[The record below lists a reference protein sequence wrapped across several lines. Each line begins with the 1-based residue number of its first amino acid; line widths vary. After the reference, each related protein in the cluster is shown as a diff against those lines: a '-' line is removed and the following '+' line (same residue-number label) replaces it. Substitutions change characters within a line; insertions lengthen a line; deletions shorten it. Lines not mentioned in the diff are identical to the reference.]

1 MVIKVDDLHIPV
13 LLDEVI
19 DNMNLKSSDIVVDC
33 TLGFGGHSSR
43 ILSKINKGHLYAF
56 DQDEEAIKYSNNRLN
71 KICSNYTIIKSNFDN
86 IKEELNK
93 LGVNKVNCILFD
105 LGVSSV
111 QLDSDRGFT
120 YMRNEKLDMR
130 MDKEQK
136 FSAIDVVNTYSY
148 NDLVRIFFEYGES
161 NFSKSIAKNIVK
173 YREHKKI
180 EYTSELVD
188 IINSSTPK
196 LLKKNPSKQIF
207 QAIRIEVNHE
217 LDSLDKALDQAFD
230 LIDVGGRILVISF
243 HSLED
248 RIVKTKFNKKSNVDF
263 IIKGNPNIDSSMLP
277 KFRLVNKKPIVPSAL
292 ELEKN
297 SRSLS
302 SKLRIIER
310 IR

>member
-19 DNMNLKSSDIVVDC
+19 DNMNLKSNDIVVDC

-43 ILSKINKGHLYAF
+43 ILSKINKGHLFAF
-56 DQDEEAIKYSNNRLN
+56 DQDNEAIKYSDNRLN

-297 SRSLS
+297 SRSMS

>member
-19 DNMNLKSSDIVVDC
+19 DNMNLKSNDIVVDC

-43 ILSKINKGHLYAF
+43 ILSKINKGHLFAF
-56 DQDEEAIKYSNNRLN
+56 DQDNEAIKYSDNRLN

>member
-1 MVIKVDDLHIPV
+1 MIKVDDLHIPV

-19 DNMNLKSSDIVVDC
+19 DNMNLKSNDIVVDC

-56 DQDEEAIKYSNNRLN
+56 DQDDEAIKYSDNRLN

>member
-1 MVIKVDDLHIPV
+1 
-13 LLDEVI
+13 
-19 DNMNLKSSDIVVDC
+19 
-33 TLGFGGHSSR
+33 
-43 ILSKINKGHLYAF
+43 
-56 DQDEEAIKYSNNRLN
+56 
-71 KICSNYTIIKSNFDN
+71 
-86 IKEELNK
+86 
-93 LGVNKVNCILFD
+93 
-105 LGVSSV
+105 
-111 QLDSDRGFT
+111 
-120 YMRNEKLDMR
+120 MRNEKLDMR

>member
-19 DNMNLKSSDIVVDC
+19 DNMNLKSNDIVVDC

-56 DQDEEAIKYSNNRLN
+56 DQDDEAIKYSDNRLN

-248 RIVKTKFNKKSNVDF
+248 RIVKTKFNLKSNVDF

-297 SRSLS
+297 SRSMS

>member
-19 DNMNLKSSDIVVDC
+19 DNMNLKSNDIVVDC

-56 DQDEEAIKYSNNRLN
+56 DQDDEAIKYSDNRLN

>member
-1 MVIKVDDLHIPV
+1 
-13 LLDEVI
+13 
-19 DNMNLKSSDIVVDC
+19 
-33 TLGFGGHSSR
+33 
-43 ILSKINKGHLYAF
+43 
-56 DQDEEAIKYSNNRLN
+56 
-71 KICSNYTIIKSNFDN
+71 
-86 IKEELNK
+86 
-93 LGVNKVNCILFD
+93 
-105 LGVSSV
+105 
-111 QLDSDRGFT
+111 
-120 YMRNEKLDMR
+120 MRNEKLDMR

-263 IIKGNPNIDSSMLP
+263 IIKGNPNIGSVVLNQIVTPEDATQRRAVSLEFEAFANRFPAFQFTTIIADSAAETIL
-277 KFRLVNKKPIVPSAL
+277 
-292 ELEKN
+292 
-297 SRSLS
+297 
-302 SKLRIIER
+302 
-310 IR
+310 